1 MKPQRKDV
9 HINHSVADGI
19 NQPVLISNTAAP
31 KALQII
37 FKWFGFSFRKPTK
50 TWSIG
55 NGQATNAL

>member
-37 FKWFGFSFRKPTK
+37 FKRFGVSDAGKWMRHN
-50 TWSIG
+50 IV
-55 NGQATNAL
+55 QQC